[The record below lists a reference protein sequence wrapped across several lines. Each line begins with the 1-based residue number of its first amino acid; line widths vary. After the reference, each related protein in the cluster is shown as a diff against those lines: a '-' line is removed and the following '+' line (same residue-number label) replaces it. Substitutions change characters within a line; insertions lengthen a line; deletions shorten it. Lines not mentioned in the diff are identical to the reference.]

1 MPSPSDP
8 YSRLQ
13 YRRLIA
19 WPARIEREWPLLREI
34 LRSGPA
40 RSVLDLGCGTGE
52 HARFLA
58 EKGFE
63 VVGVDRS
70 EELIEQACQE
80 AGSQE
85 AGGKVRF
92 VAGDLTDLGG
102 MAEGALA
109 GESFGGAVCLGNTL
123 PHIIDREGLERMAAG
138 LRRLLAPGAP
148 LVLQILNYERIFA
161 LGERHL
167 PLNFRAQDDGS
178 ELVFLRLMETEDNG
192 AVVFCPSTLRFR
204 PASESP
210 VEVVSSRRV
219 RLQGWRCGELDE
231 VFAQAGF
238 GERRAYGGFDGSS
251 YEDRTSRDL
260 LLVVR

>member
-19 WPARIEREWPLLREI
+19 WPARIEREWPLLREV
-34 LRSGPA
+34 LESAPA
-40 RSVLDLGCGTGE
+40 RRVLDLGCGTGE

-70 EELIEQACQE
+70 EPLIEE
-80 AGSQE
+80 ARRD
-85 AGGKVRF
+85 AGDGVRF
-92 VAGDLTDLGG
+92 VAADLAALDRTTDPD
-102 MAEGALA
+102 LA
-109 GESFGGAVCLGNTL
+109 DGSFGGAICLGNTL
-123 PHIIDREGLERMAAG
+123 PHLVDRGGLERMAAG

-167 PLNFRAQDDGS
+167 PLNFRPQDDGS
-178 ELVFLRLMETEDNG
+178 ELVFLRLMETRDDG

-204 PASESP
+204 PGDESP

-219 RLQGWRCGELDE
+219 RLQGWRRGELDE
-231 VFAQAGF
+231 VFARAGF
-238 GERRAYGGFDGSS
+238 GESRAYGGFDGSP
-251 YEDRTSRDL
+251 YVDRSSKDL